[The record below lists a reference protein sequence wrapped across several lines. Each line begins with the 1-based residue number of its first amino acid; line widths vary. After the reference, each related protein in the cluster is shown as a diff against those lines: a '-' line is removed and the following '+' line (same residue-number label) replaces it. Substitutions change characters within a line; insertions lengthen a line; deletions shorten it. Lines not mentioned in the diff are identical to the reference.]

1 MKRISVVLLLM
12 LLSSTAH
19 ARGYSFSI
27 GGHFVHVEA
36 GRHCRS
42 LSCISWSDSR
52 SRRSHRDDDDAAAP
66 VTPAPAKPVA
76 VAPACPPV
84 AAPAAA
90 APAAPET
97 AAPPSAPAP
106 VTPPPLPAP
115 PPAPV
120 RAQVAPAPV
129 TPAPAP
135 VVQPAPVKPPAI
147 VQAQAAPAA
156 NKPADVVASVT
167 PPKPQAPSTMELAA
181 ANAQPAPK
189 PDIVVGKPKEKAT
202 VEATVTDKPVETPD
216 WAKDW
221 SPPPPKHTP
230 ALRPAKVVAHEDD
243 SPVGDWQTEGKK
255 GLVRIEKCGAA
266 LCGYLLNET
275 TNTTAETV
283 LSNMKAKTGTQWAG
297 DIYSRASG
305 NTYYA
310 KMTFKQPDTLHVEAC
325 AIGRFFCSGNDW
337 TRVPQSDEVVTSR
350 NLPASPKS

>member
-1 MKRISVVLLLM
+1 MKRISVALLLM

-27 GGHFVHVEA
+27 GGHFIQVEA

-42 LSCISWSDSR
+42 LSCVSWSDSR
-52 SRRSHRDDDDAAAP
+52 SRRSHRDDDDTVAPAP
-66 VTPAPAKPVA
+66 VTPAPATPVA

-84 AAPAAA
+84 AAPTPAA
-90 APAAPET
+90 APPAAPV
-97 AAPPSAPAP
+97 APLSAPAP
-106 VTPPPLPAP
+106 VTPPPIPAP

-120 RAQVAPAPV
+120 RAQIAPAPV

-135 VVQPAPVKPPAI
+135 IVQPAPVPVPVPVKPAPV
-147 VQAQAAPAA
+147 VQAQA
-156 NKPADVVASVT
+156 
-167 PPKPQAPSTMELAA
+167 PSTIGLAA
-181 ANAQPAPK
+181 ANTQPVVK
-189 PDIVVGKPKEKAT
+189 PDIAVGKPKEKAT

-221 SPPPPKHTP
+221 SPPPQKD
-230 ALRPAKVVAHEDD
+230 ALAAKPAKAVVHEDD

-283 LSNMKAKTGTQWAG
+283 LSNMKLKTGTQWAG

-310 KMTFKQPDTLHVEAC
+310 KMTFRHPDTLRVEAC

-337 TRVPQSDEVVTSR
+337 TRVPRSDEMVTSR
-350 NLPASPKS
+350 NLPAPPKS

>member
-1 MKRISVVLLLM
+1 MKRISVALLLM
-12 LLSSTAH
+12 LLSSTAD

-27 GGHFVHVEA
+27 GGHFIHLEA

-42 LSCISWSDSR
+42 LSCVSWSDSR
-52 SRRSHRDDDDAAAP
+52 SRRSHRDDDDAVTPAP

-76 VAPACPPV
+76 AAPACPPV
-84 AAPAAA
+84 AAPAAV

-106 VTPPPLPAP
+106 SVPPPMPAP

-120 RAQVAPAPV
+120 RAQVAPVPV

-135 VVQPAPVKPPAI
+135 AVQPAPVPAPVKPAPV
-147 VQAQAAPAA
+147 VQAQA
-156 NKPADVVASVT
+156 
-167 PPKPQAPSTMELAA
+167 PSTIGLAA
-181 ANAQPAPK
+181 ANAQAAPK
-189 PDIVVGKPKEKAT
+189 PDIAVGKPKEKAT
-202 VEATVTDKPVETPD
+202 VEATVTEKPVETPD

-221 SPPPPKHTP
+221 SPPPKDASAPK
-230 ALRPAKVVAHEDD
+230 PAKVVAHEDA

-275 TNTTAETV
+275 TSATGETV
-283 LSNMKAKTGTQWAG
+283 LSNMKAKTDAQWAG

-337 TRVPQSDEVVTSR
+337 TRVPRSDEVVTSR